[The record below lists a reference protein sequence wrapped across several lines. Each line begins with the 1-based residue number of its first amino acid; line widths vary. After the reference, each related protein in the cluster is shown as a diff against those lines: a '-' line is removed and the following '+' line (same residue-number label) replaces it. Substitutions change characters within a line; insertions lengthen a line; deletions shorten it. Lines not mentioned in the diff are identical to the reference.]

1 MAFAALAKSALKS
14 AASQAKGVAKNL
26 AKEATGELKAAA
38 MQAKNQAI
46 AAGRARANQMA
57 QNAIKF
63 GGAQLNRAQAQVANR
78 MGAVPIGTQAGAPV
92 MIGPRGGNFRLNNR
106 GQRLPMLPVA

>member
-1 MAFAALAKSALKS
+1 MAFAALAKGALKS
-14 AASQAKGVAKNL
+14 AAAQAKGMAKDF
-26 AKEATGELKAAA
+26 AKEAQAELKSAA
-38 MQAKNQAI
+38 MAAKNQAI
-46 AAGRARANQMA
+46 AAGRARANQMT

-78 MGAVPIGTQAGAPV
+78 MGAMAIGTQAGAPV
-92 MIGPRGGNFRLNNR
+92 MVGPRGGNFRLNNK